1 VNNVSIIT
9 VRMTEK
15 SIRRQNA
22 MDKVDQLIAV
32 KADISL
38 ILTARRD
45 YIKATAQLVREARD
59 ASARQEV
66 VDVSDLELGVL
77 TTVGMA
83 SEFNIGIVL

>member
-1 VNNVSIIT
+1 MNNVSIIT

-45 YIKATAQLVREARD
+45 YIKATVQLVREARD